1 MPRGK
6 NQKLKLLYLAK
17 IMLEETDDTHSLT
30 MAQILDQLAAY
41 DIEAQ
46 RKSIY
51 DDIMALEDFGIE
63 IIKEQV
69 GKMTY
74 YHVGSR
80 EFEIAE
86 LKLLVDAIQS
96 SKFITTKK
104 TSELIGKLARQASIY
119 DGKILKREV
128 YVTGRIKNMN
138 ESIYYIVDE
147 IHNAMNSNS
156 QITFRYYSWNVDGK
170 AELRHHG
177 KLYTVSP
184 WMLLWDDENYYL
196 IAYDED
202 SRMIRHYRV
211 DKMMDI
217 QSITRHRTGE
227 EAFLQRHMASYS
239 RTRFGMFD
247 GREVKVTLL
256 CENAMSNV
264 IYDRF
269 GKDIHVRKVDEEHF
283 EVNVDVAVSDNFLG
297 WIIGI
302 GGVKITGP
310 DSVVERMKDIA
321 ARLIETYM

>member
-30 MAQILDQLAAY
+30 MTQILERLAAY

-63 IIKEQV
+63 IIKEQA

-96 SKFITTKK
+96 SRFITTKK
-104 TSELIGKLARQASIY
+104 TGELIGKLAKQASTY
-119 DGKILKREV
+119 NGKMLKREV

-156 QITFRYYSWNVDGK
+156 QITFHYYSWNVDGK

-202 SRMIRHYRV
+202 SQMIRHYRV
-211 DKMMDI
+211 DKMIDI
-217 QSITRHRTGE
+217 QSINRSRMGE
-227 EAFLQRHMASYS
+227 EAFLHRDMASYS
-239 RTRFGMFD
+239 QTRFGMFD
-247 GREVKVTLL
+247 GEETKVTLL

-269 GKDIHVRKVDEEHF
+269 GRDIHVRKTDEEHF

-310 DSVVERMKDIA
+310 DLIVERMKDIT

>member
-63 IIKEQV
+63 IIKEQA

-74 YHVGSR
+74 YRVGSR

-96 SKFITTKK
+96 SRFITTKK
-104 TSELIGKLARQASIY
+104 TGELIGKLAKQASTY
-119 DGKILKREV
+119 NGKMLKREV

-156 QITFRYYSWNVDGK
+156 QITFHYYSWNVNGK

-184 WMLLWDDENYYL
+184 WMLLWDDANYYL

-202 SRMIRHYRV
+202 SQMIRHYRV

-217 QSITRHRTGE
+217 QSINRSRMGE
-227 EAFLQRHMASYS
+227 EAFLHRNMASYS
-239 RTRFGMFD
+239 QTRFGMFD
-247 GREVKVTLL
+247 GEETKVTLL
-256 CENAMSNV
+256 CENVMSNV

-269 GKDIHVRKVDEEHF
+269 GKDIHVHKVDEGHF
-283 EVNVDVAVSDNFLG
+283 EVNVNVAVSDNFLG

-302 GGVKITGP
+302 GGVKITSP
-310 DSVVERMKDIA
+310 ESVVERVRDIT
-321 ARLIETYM
+321 RHLMQDYM